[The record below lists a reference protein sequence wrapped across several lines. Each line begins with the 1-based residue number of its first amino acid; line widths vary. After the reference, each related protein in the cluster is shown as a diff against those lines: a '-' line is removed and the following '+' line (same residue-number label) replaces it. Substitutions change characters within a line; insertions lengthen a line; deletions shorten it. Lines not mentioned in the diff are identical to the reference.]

1 MKKLLSVSLIAV
13 AIVSCNQV
21 ARQVDEARKAKK
33 KRDSILKEFKAV
45 NDRLDSLNKVY
56 EAERD
61 SIQIKLNDTSLSR

>member
-13 AIVSCNQV
+13 AIASCNQV
-21 ARQVDEARKAKK
+21 ARQVDEARQAKK